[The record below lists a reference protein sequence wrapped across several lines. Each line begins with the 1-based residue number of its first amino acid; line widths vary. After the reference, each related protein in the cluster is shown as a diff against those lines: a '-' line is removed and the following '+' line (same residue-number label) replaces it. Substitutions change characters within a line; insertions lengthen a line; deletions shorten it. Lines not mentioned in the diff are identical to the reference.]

1 MKFRH
6 LFLRTKKQTQ
16 IKTKTP
22 LQIKTRIQLH
32 LRNQTQAGFALIEV
46 LVGLAVLSIALIAGL
61 RAIASAAD
69 AQLEI
74 SQRTQAL
81 WSADNAM
88 VDLRMNR
95 QWPEMGTTTFSCPQ
109 DRYVFVCQR
118 KVLSTPNPSFRR
130 IELTVYLAS
139 PTSPEV
145 ASGPRLA
152 WLTTI
157 LPNPTGGAL

>member
-1 MKFRH
+1 MKSSVQGTKQ
-6 LFLRTKKQTQ
+6 TKKEVPAHTAAQTQ
-16 IKTKTP
+16 T
-22 LQIKTRIQLH
+22 
-32 LRNQTQAGFALIEV
+32 QTQAGFALVEV

-61 RAIASAAD
+61 KALSSGAD
-69 AQLEI
+69 TQLAV

-81 WSADNAM
+81 WSADNALA
-88 VDLRMNR
+88 DLRMNR

-109 DRYVFVCQR
+109 ERYAFVCQR

-139 PTSPEV
+139 PTSGDV

>member
-1 MKFRH
+1 MRLCN
-6 LFLRTKKQTQ
+6 LFVRIKKQTQ
-16 IKTKTP
+16 IKT
-22 LQIKTRIQLH
+22 QMQLR
-32 LRNQTQAGFALIEV
+32 LKNQMQAGFALIEV

-61 RAIASAAD
+61 KALASGAD
-69 AQLEI
+69 TQLAV

-88 VDLRMNR
+88 ADLRMNR

>member
-1 MKFRH
+1 MRLSN
-6 LFLRTKKQTQ
+6 LFVRANKQTQ
-16 IKTKTP
+16 I
-22 LQIKTRIQLH
+22 QIKTYMQLR
-32 LRNQTQAGFALIEV
+32 LKNQTQAGFALIEV

-61 RAIASAAD
+61 KALASAAD
-69 AQLEI
+69 TQLAV

-88 VDLRMNR
+88 ADLRMNR

-139 PTSPEV
+139 PTSADV
-145 ASGPRLA
+145 AIGPRLA

-157 LPNPTGGAL
+157 VANPAGGAL

>member
-1 MKFRH
+1 MKVIGPSVQGTKQ
-6 LFLRTKKQTQ
+6 TKKEAPAHTAAQTQ
-16 IKTKTP
+16 AQTY
-22 LQIKTRIQLH
+22 
-32 LRNQTQAGFALIEV
+32 TQAGFALVEV

-61 RAIASAAD
+61 KALSSGAD
-69 AQLEI
+69 TQLAV

-81 WSADNAM
+81 WSADNALA
-88 VDLRMNR
+88 DLRMNR

-109 DRYVFVCQR
+109 ERYAFVCQR

-130 IELTVYLAS
+130 VELTVYLAS
-139 PTSPEV
+139 PTGGDV

>member
-1 MKFRH
+1 MKVMKSSVLGRKQ
-6 LFLRTKKQTQ
+6 TKKKDPAHTAAQTQ
-16 IKTKTP
+16 TQT
-22 LQIKTRIQLH
+22 
-32 LRNQTQAGFALIEV
+32 QTQAGFALVEV

-61 RAIASAAD
+61 KALSSGAD
-69 AQLEI
+69 TQLAV

-81 WSADNAM
+81 WSADNALA
-88 VDLRMNR
+88 DLRMNR

-109 DRYVFVCQR
+109 ERYAFVCQR

-130 IELTVYLAS
+130 VELSVYLAS
-139 PTSPEV
+139 PTSRDV

>member
-1 MKFRH
+1 MRLSN
-6 LFLRTKKQTQ
+6 LFVRLKKQVH
-16 IKTKTP
+16 IKTQTLVRLK
-22 LQIKTRIQLH
+22 
-32 LRNQTQAGFALIEV
+32 NQTQAGFALIEV

-61 RAIASAAD
+61 KALASGAD
-69 AQLEI
+69 AQLAV

-81 WSADNAM
+81 WSADNALA
-88 VDLRMNR
+88 DLRMNR

-109 DRYVFVCQR
+109 ERYVFVCQR

-130 IELTVYLAS
+130 VELTVYLAS

>member
-1 MKFRH
+1 MRVSNI
-6 LFLRTKKQTQ
+6 FLRLKK
-16 IKTKTP
+16 KTKTP
-22 LQIKTRIQLH
+22 LQIKTQMQLH
-32 LRNQTQAGFALIEV
+32 LKNQTQSGFALIEV

-61 RAIASAAD
+61 KALASGAD
-69 AQLEI
+69 TQLAV

-88 VDLRMNR
+88 ADLRMNR

-109 DRYVFVCQR
+109 DRYLFVCQR

>member
-1 MKFRH
+1 MKVIGPSVQGTKQ
-6 LFLRTKKQTQ
+6 TKKEVSAHTAAQTQ
-16 IKTKTP
+16 TQTY
-22 LQIKTRIQLH
+22 
-32 LRNQTQAGFALIEV
+32 TQAGFALVEV

-61 RAIASAAD
+61 KALSSGAD
-69 AQLEI
+69 TQLAV
-74 SQRTQAL
+74 SQRNQAL
-81 WSADNAM
+81 WSADNALA
-88 VDLRMNR
+88 DLRMNR

-109 DRYVFVCQR
+109 ERYAFVCQR

-130 IELTVYLAS
+130 VELAVYLAS
-139 PTSPEV
+139 PTSGDV

>member
-1 MKFRH
+1 MKLIKSLVQGAKRIRS
-6 LFLRTKKQTQ
+6 RTQTQ
-16 IKTKTP
+16 A
-22 LQIKTRIQLH
+22 
-32 LRNQTQAGFALIEV
+32 QTQGQAGFALVEV

-61 RAIASAAD
+61 KALSSGAD
-69 AQLEI
+69 TQLAV

-81 WSADNAM
+81 WSADNALA
-88 VDLRMNR
+88 DLRMNR

-109 DRYVFVCQR
+109 ERYAFVCQR

-130 IELTVYLAS
+130 VELTVYLAS
-139 PTSPEV
+139 PTGGDV

>member
-1 MKFRH
+1 MRLCN
-6 LFLRTKKQTQ
+6 LFVRIKKQTQ
-16 IKTKTP
+16 IKTQT
-22 LQIKTRIQLH
+22 QLR
-32 LRNQTQAGFALIEV
+32 LKNQMQAGFALIEV

-61 RAIASAAD
+61 KALASGAD
-69 AQLEI
+69 TQLAV

-81 WSADNAM
+81 WSADNALA
-88 VDLRMNR
+88 DLRMNR
-95 QWPEMGTTTFSCPQ
+95 QWPEIGTTTFSCPQ

-157 LPNPTGGAL
+157 LPNPTGGSL

>member
-1 MKFRH
+1 MR
-6 LFLRTKKQTQ
+6 LRNPFLEAKKQ
-16 IKTKTP
+16 
-22 LQIKTRIQLH
+22 IQK
-32 LRNQTQAGFALIEV
+32 QAQAGFALIEV

-69 AQLEI
+69 TQLEV

-88 VDLRMNR
+88 ADLRMNR
-95 QWPEMGTTTFSCPQ
+95 EWPEMGTTTFSCPQ

-139 PTSPEV
+139 PTSADV

>member
-1 MKFRH
+1 MKQTT
-6 LFLRTKKQTQ
+6 LFVRGAKQTKKEA
-16 IKTKTP
+16 P
-22 LQIKTRIQLH
+22 AHNR
-32 LRNQTQAGFALIEV
+32 TQAGFALIEV

-61 RAIASAAD
+61 SALASGAD
-69 AQLEI
+69 TQLAV

-81 WSADNAM
+81 WSADNALA
-88 VDLRMNR
+88 DLRMNR

-109 DRYVFVCQR
+109 ERYAFVCQR

-130 IELTVYLAS
+130 VELTVYLAS
-139 PTSPEV
+139 PTGGDV

-157 LPNPTGGAL
+157 LPSPTGGSL

>member
-1 MKFRH
+1 MRPRNPFVRS
-6 LFLRTKKQTQ
+6 KKQT
-16 IKTKTP
+16 KK
-22 LQIKTRIQLH
+22 
-32 LRNQTQAGFALIEV
+32 QAGFALIEV

-61 RAIASAAD
+61 KAIASGAD
-69 AQLEI
+69 TQLAV

-81 WSADNAM
+81 WSADNALA
-88 VDLRMNR
+88 DLRMNR

-109 DRYVFVCQR
+109 DRYLFVCQR

-139 PTSPEV
+139 STSAEV

-157 LPNPTGGAL
+157 LPNPTGGSL

>member
-1 MKFRH
+1 MKQIKRFVRGA
-6 LFLRTKKQTQ
+6 KQTR
-16 IKTKTP
+16 THV
-22 LQIKTRIQLH
+22 RD
-32 LRNQTQAGFALIEV
+32 QAGFALIEV

-61 RAIASAAD
+61 TALSSAAD
-69 AQLEI
+69 TQLAV
-74 SQRTQAL
+74 SQRAQAL
-81 WSADNAM
+81 WSADNALA
-88 VDLRMNR
+88 DLRMNR

-130 IELTVYLAS
+130 VELTVYLAN
-139 PTSPEV
+139 PTGGDV

-157 LPNPTGGAL
+157 LPNPAGGSL

>member
-1 MKFRH
+1 MKDGKP
-6 LFLRTKKQTQ
+6 LMQGTKEIQTQ
-16 IKTKTP
+16 I
-22 LQIKTRIQLH
+22 R
-32 LRNQTQAGFALIEV
+32 TQAGFALIEV
-46 LVGLAVLSIALIAGL
+46 LVGLAVLSIAMIAGL
-61 RAIASAAD
+61 KALASAAD
-69 AQLEI
+69 TQLAV

-81 WSADNAM
+81 WSADNALA
-88 VDLRMNR
+88 DLRMNR

-139 PTSPEV
+139 PTGAEV

-157 LPNPTGGAL
+157 LPNPAGGAL

>member
-1 MKFRH
+1 MRLHNPFVRA
-6 LFLRTKKQTQ
+6 KKQTQ
-16 IKTKTP
+16 MQT
-22 LQIKTRIQLH
+22 
-32 LRNQTQAGFALIEV
+32 QTQAGFALIEV

-61 RAIASAAD
+61 KAIASAAD
-69 AQLEI
+69 TQLVL

-81 WSADNAM
+81 WSADNALA
-88 VDLRMNR
+88 DLRMNR

-139 PTSPEV
+139 PTSADV

-157 LPNPTGGAL
+157 LPNPAGGSL

>member
-1 MKFRH
+1 MRLRH
-6 LFLRTKKQTQ
+6 PFVRANKKTQTQKQ
-16 IKTKTP
+16 IKTP
-22 LQIKTRIQLH
+22 MQLR
-32 LRNQTQAGFALIEV
+32 LKNQTQVGFALIEV

-61 RAIASAAD
+61 KALASGAD
-69 AQLEI
+69 TQLAV

-88 VDLRMNR
+88 ADLRMNR

-139 PTSPEV
+139 PTSADV

-157 LPNPTGGAL
+157 LPNPAGGSL

>member
-1 MKFRH
+1 MKFRN
-6 LFLRTKKQTQ
+6 LFLRLKRQT
-16 IKTKTP
+16 P
-22 LQIKTRIQLH
+22 IKTRTLLQSQSQSQ
-32 LRNQTQAGFALIEV
+32 NQMQAQAGFALIEV
-46 LVGLAVLSIALIAGL
+46 LIGLAVLSIALIAGL

-69 AQLEI
+69 VQLEV

-88 VDLRMNR
+88 ADLRMNR

-139 PTSPEV
+139 PTSAEV

>member
-1 MKFRH
+1 MKVIGPSVQGTKQ
-6 LFLRTKKQTQ
+6 TKKEVPAHTAAQTQ
-16 IKTKTP
+16 TQT
-22 LQIKTRIQLH
+22 QTH
-32 LRNQTQAGFALIEV
+32 TQAGFALVEV

-61 RAIASAAD
+61 KALSSGAD
-69 AQLEI
+69 TQLAV

-81 WSADNAM
+81 WSADNALA
-88 VDLRMNR
+88 DLRMNR

-109 DRYVFVCQR
+109 ERYAFVCQR

-130 IELTVYLAS
+130 VELTVYLAS
-139 PTSPEV
+139 PTGGDV

>member
-1 MKFRH
+1 MRPRNPFVRSKKQ
-6 LFLRTKKQTQ
+6 TKKQ
-16 IKTKTP
+16 
-22 LQIKTRIQLH
+22 
-32 LRNQTQAGFALIEV
+32 AGCALIEV

-61 RAIASAAD
+61 KAVASGAD
-69 AQLEI
+69 TQLAV

-81 WSADNAM
+81 WSADNALA
-88 VDLRMNR
+88 DLRMNR

-109 DRYVFVCQR
+109 DRYLFVCQR

-139 PTSPEV
+139 PTSADV

-157 LPNPTGGAL
+157 LPNPVGGAL

>member
-1 MKFRH
+1 MK
-6 LFLRTKKQTQ
+6 LMKSSVQGIKQTKKEAPAHTAAQTQ
-16 IKTKTP
+16 TQT
-22 LQIKTRIQLH
+22 QTQTY
-32 LRNQTQAGFALIEV
+32 TQAGFALVEV

-61 RAIASAAD
+61 KALSSGAD
-69 AQLEI
+69 TQLAV

-81 WSADNAM
+81 WSADNALA
-88 VDLRMNR
+88 DLRMNR

-109 DRYVFVCQR
+109 ERYAFVCQR

-130 IELTVYLAS
+130 VELTVYLAS
-139 PTSPEV
+139 PAGGDV

>member
-1 MKFRH
+1 MRLCNPFVRA
-6 LFLRTKKQTQ
+6 KKQTQ
-16 IKTKTP
+16 M
-22 LQIKTRIQLH
+22 
-32 LRNQTQAGFALIEV
+32 QAGFALVEV

-61 RAIASAAD
+61 KAIASAAD
-69 AQLEI
+69 TQLAV

-88 VDLRMNR
+88 ADLRMNR

-109 DRYVFVCQR
+109 DRYIFVCQR

-139 PTSPEV
+139 PTSADV

-157 LPNPTGGAL
+157 LPNPAGGSL

>member
-1 MKFRH
+1 MK
-6 LFLRTKKQTQ
+6 LIKSSVQGIKQTKKEVPAHTAA
-16 IKTKTP
+16 
-22 LQIKTRIQLH
+22 
-32 LRNQTQAGFALIEV
+32 QTQAQAQTHTQTGFALVEV

-61 RAIASAAD
+61 KALASGAD
-69 AQLEI
+69 TQLAV

-81 WSADNAM
+81 WSADNALA
-88 VDLRMNR
+88 DLRMNR

-109 DRYVFVCQR
+109 ERYAFVCQR

-139 PTSPEV
+139 PAGGDV

>member
-1 MKFRH
+1 MKDGKP
-6 LFLRTKKQTQ
+6 LMQGTKEIQTQ
-16 IKTKTP
+16 I
-22 LQIKTRIQLH
+22 R
-32 LRNQTQAGFALIEV
+32 TQAGFALIEV
-46 LVGLAVLSIALIAGL
+46 LVGLAVLSIAMIAGL
-61 RAIASAAD
+61 KALASAAD
-69 AQLEI
+69 TQLAV

-81 WSADNAM
+81 WSADNALA
-88 VDLRMNR
+88 DLRMNR

-139 PTSPEV
+139 PTGAEV

-157 LPNPTGGAL
+157 LPNPAGGSL

>member
-1 MKFRH
+1 MKLIKSSVRGTKR
-6 LFLRTKKQTQ
+6 LRSQNRTQTY
-16 IKTKTP
+16 
-22 LQIKTRIQLH
+22 
-32 LRNQTQAGFALIEV
+32 TQAGFALIEV

-61 RAIASAAD
+61 KALASAAD
-69 AQLEI
+69 TQLAV

-81 WSADNAM
+81 WSADNALA
-88 VDLRMNR
+88 DLRMNR

-130 IELTVYLAS
+130 VELTVYLAS
-139 PTSPEV
+139 PTGGDV

-157 LPNPTGGAL
+157 LPNPAGGSL